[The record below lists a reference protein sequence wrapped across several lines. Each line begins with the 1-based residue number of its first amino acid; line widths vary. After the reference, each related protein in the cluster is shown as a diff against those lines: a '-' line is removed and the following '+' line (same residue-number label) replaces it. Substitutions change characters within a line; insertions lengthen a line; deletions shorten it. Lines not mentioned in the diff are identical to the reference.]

1 MEKNSFLMYTDW
13 LSMIEELDNEQR
25 GVLFLAIMRYQSDGD
40 IPEMKK
46 GSGEKIAFAHIC
58 TQFLKDQEKY
68 NKTVASRS
76 AAGKLGGRPKANIS
90 DEKQKKQ
97 MLFEES
103 NKNQSEA
110 KKADNDNDNDNVNEK
125 DNKKHLCTAEAAAL
139 FERLWKLYPVKKGKG
154 QVSDTQ
160 KKKLL
165 AIGEPALLKA
175 IERYRAELAKDSG
188 WRRPQNGSTFF
199 NSGYV
204 DYLDANFSPDKP
216 VPRKSSSGA
225 QNKFC
230 NFEQR
235 NYNYDELIYA
245 DIKGGTG

>member
-25 GVLFLAIMRYQSDGD
+25 GVLFLAIMRYQSDGE

-46 GSGEKIAFAHIC
+46 GSGEKIAFAHFC

-103 NKNQSEA
+103 NEKQSEA
-110 KKADNDNDNDNVNEK
+110 KKADNDNDNVNDIKENTLKGVKEKRVAPPTPENVREDGREMGYTHVDADRFVDFYSAKGWMVGKNHMKDWKAATRNWERSQRQESTAKGTEK
-125 DNKKHLCTAEAAAL
+125 PRNR
-139 FERLWKLYPVKKGKG
+139 F
-154 QVSDTQ
+154 
-160 KKKLL
+160 
-165 AIGEPALLKA
+165 
-175 IERYRAELAKDSG
+175 
-188 WRRPQNGSTFF
+188 
-199 NSGYV
+199 
-204 DYLDANFSPDKP
+204 ANFQQRDYDYDALIAQEMAS
-216 VPRKSSSGA
+216 RSG
-225 QNKFC
+225 
-230 NFEQR
+230 
-235 NYNYDELIYA
+235 
-245 DIKGGTG
+245 T

>member
-25 GVLFLAIMRYQSDGD
+25 GVLFLAIMRYQSDEE

-46 GSGEKIAFAHIC
+46 GSGEKIAFAHFC

-110 KKADNDNDNDNVNEK
+110 KKADNDNVNDNDIKENTLKGVKEKRFAPPTPEDVREYCREKGLNVDADRFVDFYESKNWYVGKNKMKDWKAAVRNWARSQSQRQESTAKGAEK
-125 DNKKHLCTAEAAAL
+125 PRNR
-139 FERLWKLYPVKKGKG
+139 F
-154 QVSDTQ
+154 
-160 KKKLL
+160 
-165 AIGEPALLKA
+165 
-175 IERYRAELAKDSG
+175 
-188 WRRPQNGSTFF
+188 
-199 NSGYV
+199 
-204 DYLDANFSPDKP
+204 ANFQQRDYDYDALIAQEMAS
-216 VPRKSSSGA
+216 RSG
-225 QNKFC
+225 
-230 NFEQR
+230 
-235 NYNYDELIYA
+235 
-245 DIKGGTG
+245 T

>member
-25 GVLFLAIMRYQSDGD
+25 GVLFLAIMRYQSDGE

-46 GSGEKIAFAHIC
+46 GSGEKIAFAHFC

-110 KKADNDNDNDNVNEK
+110 KKADNDNVNDNDNDIKENTLKGVKEK
-125 DNKKHLCTAEAAAL
+125 RFAPPTPENVRKYCREMGYTHVDADRFVDFYSAKGWMVGKNHMKDWKAATRNWERSQRQESTAKGTEKKSQT
-139 FERLWKLYPVKKGKG
+139 R
-154 QVSDTQ
+154 
-160 KKKLL
+160 
-165 AIGEPALLKA
+165 
-175 IERYRAELAKDSG
+175 
-188 WRRPQNGSTFF
+188 
-199 NSGYV
+199 
-204 DYLDANFSPDKP
+204 FS
-216 VPRKSSSGA
+216 
-225 QNKFC
+225 

-235 NYNYDELIYA
+235 NYNYDELIYP
-245 DIKGGTG
+245 DIKGGAG